1 MPGSPAPAATN
12 PPRAED
18 HRVRPSAST
27 RSLSALSRTTN
38 GPMRH
43 VPAASLL
50 TCNAADAAPAG
61 HPATATSGGGADRAA
76 AGTTA
81 TRATQIT
88 PALPAAC
95 AATQSRRR
103 TADGVLMGTP
113 SIIRT
118 AGRHAGGAVPTT
130 SRSPVATAAAGSTTT
145 YRPAARAQSGARP
158 RVRFKTN
165 SPRGGPRRAAV
176 FPGGTG
182 TDPVLGL
189 ARRARAGPPP

>member
-103 TADGVLMGTP
+103 TADGVLMGNPLDNPNRWSPRRRGGSYDLQIARRNSGRWLNDNLSLGGKGPKRSTP
-113 SIIRT
+113 KSSLQDQQS
-118 AGRHAGGAVPTT
+118 AGG
-130 SRSPVATAAAGSTTT
+130 TASSGGLSWGYGDDPGSMS
-145 YRPAARAQSGARP
+145 RPAS
-158 RVRFKTN
+158 RVRT
-165 SPRGGPRRAAV
+165 
-176 FPGGTG
+176 
-182 TDPVLGL
+182 
-189 ARRARAGPPP
+189 